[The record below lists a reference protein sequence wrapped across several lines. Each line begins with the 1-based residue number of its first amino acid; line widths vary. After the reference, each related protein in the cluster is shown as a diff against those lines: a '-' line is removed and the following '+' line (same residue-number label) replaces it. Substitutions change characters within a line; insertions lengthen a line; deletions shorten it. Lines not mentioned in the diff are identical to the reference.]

1 MHHVLSSG
9 RGEPMK
15 LTGETALNAPLERVY
30 AAMYEPVVLERAIPG
45 CDRLVPAGDGA
56 YRMTI
61 SVGIAA
67 LKGTF
72 GGDLWVEDRQAPHTF
87 SVRATSTGPMGSVVA
102 GVDVLL
108 EEGRCG
114 RTMLTYEGD
123 LDVDGPI
130 TAVGQFLMTRTARRA
145 ATEFFTAVN
154 KVFLAEAPAAAEPV
168 SSGRSLLGAARSGL
182 RLLGA

>member
-1 MHHVLSSG
+1 
-9 RGEPMK
+9 MK

-30 AAMYEPVVLERAIPG
+30 AAMYEPAVLERAIPG
-45 CDRLVPAGDGA
+45 CDGLEPTGDGA
-56 YRMTI
+56 YRMSI

-72 GGDLWVEDRQAPHTF
+72 GGDLWLEDRQAPHTF
-87 SVRATSTGPMGSVVA
+87 SVRATSSGPMGSVVA

-108 EEGRCG
+108 AENADG
-114 RTMLTYEGD
+114 RTHLTYQGD
-123 LDVDGPI
+123 LDVEGPI
-130 TAVGQFLMTRTARRA
+130 TAVGQFLMSRTAKRA

-154 KVFLAEAPAAAEPV
+154 RIFLAEAPGSQPV
-168 SSGRSLLGAARSGL
+168 PAGRSLLGAARSGL